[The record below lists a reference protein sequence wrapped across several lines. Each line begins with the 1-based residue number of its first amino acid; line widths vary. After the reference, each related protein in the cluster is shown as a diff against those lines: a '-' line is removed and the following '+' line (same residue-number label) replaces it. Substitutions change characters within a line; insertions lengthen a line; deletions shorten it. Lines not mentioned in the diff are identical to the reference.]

1 MEKYGKKSSNRRTRH
16 FDIRFF
22 NVKDKIAENNITVEY
37 CPTDKMVA
45 DFFTKPLQA
54 AQFRCLRRIV
64 MGMDP
69 ISSLS
74 IQRSVVLSSKE
85 RVGSTMG
92 GATSPLDNL
101 QVDEG
106 RHRKRATYADAV
118 RSSCICSLRK
128 TRILLTRRMM
138 WIRN

>member
-1 MEKYGKKSSNRRTRH
+1 MEKYGKKSSSRRTRH

-22 NVKDKIAENNITVEY
+22 NVKDKLAENDITVEY
-37 CPTDKMVA
+37 CPTDKMIA
-45 DFFTKPLQA
+45 DFITKPLQA
-54 AQFRCLRRIV
+54 SHFRRLRRIV

-74 IQRSVVLSSKE
+74 IQRSVGPSSKE

-92 GATSPLDNL
+92 GATAPSDNL

-106 RHRKRATYADAV
+106 RHRKTATYADAV
-118 RSSCICSLRK
+118 RGN
-128 TRILLTRRMM
+128 RIRQ
-138 WIRN
+138 